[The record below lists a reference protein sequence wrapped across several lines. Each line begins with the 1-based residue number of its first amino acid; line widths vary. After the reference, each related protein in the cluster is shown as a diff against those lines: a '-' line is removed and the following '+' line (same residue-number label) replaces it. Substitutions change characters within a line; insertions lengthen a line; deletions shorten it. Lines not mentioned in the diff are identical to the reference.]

1 MVPLEALDL
10 LKEVSEH
17 KGWQVYKWICEHY
30 ADLVNEEILQVR
42 PEAET
47 NYLRG
52 VVDTWNA
59 AYQIVDFILE
69 ENRQYDDRE
78 RKRRAKGDGREAT
91 LGRQWGSPYFY
102 DQFRR

>member
-1 MVPLEALDL
+1 LDNLEQLR
-10 LKEVSEH
+10 EVSEH

-30 ADLVNEEILQVR
+30 ADLTNEQLLEVR

-69 ENRQYDDRE
+69 ENKQYDERE
-78 RKRRAKGDGREAT
+78 RKRRAEGNGRDAELA
-91 LGRQWGSPYFY
+91 RSWGSPYWH